1 MLPSLSPVEV
11 YKRLQAGE
19 IRLVDV
25 READELSVVSVPGAE
40 AAPLS
45 ALPFLKLEPATEQK
59 PIVFMCNSGSRTRD
73 NADVLERVAAGPA
86 WLVLGGVSAWEKAG
100 LPVERHEK
108 CPLPMNRQI
117 QIGAGALV
125 LFGLLAS
132 CVFPVFVW
140 LSAFVG
146 AGLIYAGLTG
156 VCGMAKLLAKMPWN
170 KK

>member
-25 READELSVVSVPGAE
+25 READELATVSIPGAE

-45 ALPFLKLEPATEQK
+45 ALPFLNLEPATAQK
-59 PIVFMCNSGSRTRD
+59 PIVFICNSGSRTRI
-73 NADVLERVAAGPA
+73 NADVLERVAGGPA
-86 WLVLGGVSAWEKAG
+86 WLVLGGVTAWEKAG
-100 LPVERHEK
+100 LPVERQEK

-117 QIGAGALV
+117 QIGAGSLV
-125 LFGLLAS
+125 LLGLLAS
-132 CVFPVFVW
+132 CVFPVFIW

-156 VCGMAKLLAKMPWN
+156 VCGMAKLLARMPWN

>member
-25 READELSVVSVPGAE
+25 READELAVVSVPGAE

-45 ALPFLKLEPATEQK
+45 ALPFLKLEPATAQK
-59 PIVFMCNSGSRTRD
+59 PIIFICNSGTRTRD

-86 WLVLGGVSAWEKAG
+86 WIVLGGLTAWEKAG
-100 LPVERHEK
+100 LPVERRKK
-108 CPLPMNRQI
+108 CSLPMNRQVL
-117 QIGAGALV
+117 IGAGSLV

-132 CVFPVFVW
+132 CVFPIFVW

>member
-11 YKRLQAGE
+11 YKRLKAGE

-25 READELSVVSVPGAE
+25 READELAAISVPGAE

-45 ALPFLKLEPATEQK
+45 ALPFLKLDPATAQK
-59 PIVFMCNSGSRTRD
+59 PIAFICHSGTRTRS
-73 NADVLERVAAGPA
+73 NADVLERVAGGPA
-86 WLVLGGVSAWEKAG
+86 LLVLGGVEAWERAG

-117 QIGAGALV
+117 QIGAGSLV

-132 CVFPVFVW
+132 CVFPVFIW

-146 AGLIYAGLTG
+146 AGLIVAGLTG
-156 VCGMAKLLAKMPWN
+156 FCGMAKLLAKMPWN

>member
-11 YKRLQAGE
+11 FKRLEAGE
-19 IRLVDV
+19 VRLVDV
-25 READELSVVSVPGAE
+25 READELAAVSIPGAE

-45 ALPFLKLEPATEQK
+45 ALPFLNLPPSSAQK
-59 PIVFMCNSGSRTRD
+59 PVVFLCNSGSRTRA

-86 WLVLGGVSAWEKAG
+86 WQMLGGMMAWEKAG
-100 LPVERHEK
+100 LPVERGEK
-108 CPLPMNRQI
+108 TTLPMNRQI
-117 QIGAGALV
+117 QVAAGSLV
-125 LFGLLAS
+125 LLSLLLS
-132 CVFPVFVW
+132 C
-140 LSAFVG
+140 LSPLFLWITAFVG